1 MCTNPRKIINRFH
14 HIGKMT
20 EFLRLMRACDNDG
33 GAAGSTGGYCAGR
46 RVNGRRGLFKDIR
59 FRLAFVYSSGV

>member
-1 MCTNPRKIINRFH
+1 
-14 HIGKMT
+14 MT